1 MKSTGQQIIHVL
13 PGEGQMRWVVG
24 DLVTFKISG
33 EDAAGAFTLGEEI
46 IPPQGG
52 PPPHTHTRED
62 ETFYVLE
69 GELEFVVGGRT
80 ISAAAGSVVYGPR
93 GIVHSF
99 RNVGS
104 TPSRMVVIITPA
116 GLEEFFEEV
125 GEPVTDPSSP
135 PDGPPDIE
143 KLVAVARKYGIE
155 IPAPTGDSEPPVN
168 GTPPFPCLPHLPAR
182 RSGACCPGGAS
193 SRR

>member
-1 MKSTGQQIIHVL
+1 MEQYASIERKYIVDASGRKPIHVP
-13 PGEGQMRWVVG
+13 PGEGEMRWVVG

-33 EDAAGAFTLGEEI
+33 DDGAGAFTLGEEI

-52 PPPHTHTRED
+52 PPAHMHTRED

-80 ISAAAGSVVYGPR
+80 ISATAGSVVYGPR

-104 TPSRMVVIITPA
+104 TPSRMAVIITPA
-116 GLEEFFEEV
+116 GLEQFFEEV
-125 GEPVTDPSSP
+125 GEPVADPSSP
-135 PDGPPDIE
+135 PDGLPDIE
-143 KLVAVARKYGIE
+143 RLVAVAHRYGIE
-155 IPAPTGDSEPPVN
+155 ILAPPA
-168 GTPPFPCLPHLPAR
+168 
-182 RSGACCPGGAS
+182 
-193 SRR
+193 

>member
-1 MKSTGQQIIHVL
+1 
-13 PGEGQMRWVVG
+13 MRWVVG

-99 RNVGS
+99 RNVVS

-135 PDGPPDIE
+135 PDGPPDMRGSWRSRASTASRYRLRPEIPSLRSTE
-143 KLVAVARKYGIE
+143 LHLSRAFLTFWRDEAGRVARV
-155 IPAPTGDSEPPVN
+155 EPPVA
-168 GTPPFPCLPHLPAR
+168 GEHAGFIRFDLPPL
-182 RSGACCPGGAS
+182 SGG
-193 SRR
+193 